1 MIIAYGSVGRMEV
14 NMSRRVLLL
23 CVGAMVICIGTLS
36 SIEIYNKHQEVAC
49 LTVLC
54 SSVITYFLAKLSS
67 AGDKR
72 EE

>member
-1 MIIAYGSVGRMEV
+1 MT
-14 NMSRRVLLL
+14 RRVLLL
-23 CVGAMVICIGTLS
+23 YASAMVICIGTLS

-54 SSVITYFLAKLSS
+54 SSVIAYFLAKLSS
-67 AGDKR
+67 VGDKR